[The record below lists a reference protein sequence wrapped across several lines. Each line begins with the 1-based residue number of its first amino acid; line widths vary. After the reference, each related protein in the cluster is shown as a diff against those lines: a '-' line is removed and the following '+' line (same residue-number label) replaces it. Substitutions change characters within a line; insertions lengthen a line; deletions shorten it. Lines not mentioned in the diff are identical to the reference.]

1 MDIIIKKEWGDVTL
15 VEGKLIREFSEY
27 HSTVNQ
33 NDIISIL
40 ISNEKIRSDWKDITT
55 IPRITLSED
64 QEYIK
69 EIDKVISRWI
79 YHIEFIS
86 GSHQSRYYKLSKEK
100 FEQKLRDSKLDSILK

>member
-1 MDIIIKKEWGDVTL
+1 MNITIKKEWGAVTL
-15 VEGKLIREFSEY
+15 LDNKLDREFSEY
-27 HSTVNQ
+27 YSTVNQ

-86 GSHQSRYYKLSKEK
+86 GSNQSRYYKLSKEK
-100 FEQKLRDSKLDSILK
+100 FEQKLRDVKIDSILK